1 MDTSKFFTSNKAPR
15 QVAPTNHV
23 ALSHS
28 TIIPTNRQQ
37 QQQQHFDSRQ
47 TQYNNNNK
55 NNTINYNHQSSAPT
69 TEYSNSSRGSTSESS
84 ISSHSGRT
92 TPTTTTGS
100 WSMQRLQTKPPPL
113 DEQAASAAQQLLE
126 ELQRT
131 RATHN
136 TNINT
141 TTSTSTTMSTTATT
155 ATTPTLQPHYDDRSP
170 PAPHP
175 PTHIR
180 PPVEN
185 GLQRPT
191 GLYADSMPPFGPLP
205 GAHFQRPSGP
215 DYAPKQS
222 NFSEFMSKEEAYRS
236 PLRNDNTDSS
246 SNNNNNNNINNNLSN
261 ALQKRRLDANSSY
274 ENSRNDTTTGND
286 SNVYP
291 TSLHN
296 NNNNTNSTT
305 KRNSHGRQRNPSDL
319 KTSTTTT
326 KGSTAK
332 SVKRALDELSKQ
344 EEELL
349 LNPYPSLEDIT
360 DITPSIYEN
369 VEPKGRFKNRKLRMN
384 LVQASDNYPVLPRV
398 CKIMHWRKCKETE
411 DEDGKKEPIGDWTIA
426 WRDTGAVS
434 VTTVRENRK
443 ISI

>member
-1 MDTSKFFTSNKAPR
+1 
-15 QVAPTNHV
+15 
-23 ALSHS
+23 
-28 TIIPTNRQQ
+28 
-37 QQQQHFDSRQ
+37 
-47 TQYNNNNK
+47 
-55 NNTINYNHQSSAPT
+55 
-69 TEYSNSSRGSTSESS
+69 
-84 ISSHSGRT
+84 
-92 TPTTTTGS
+92 
-100 WSMQRLQTKPPPL
+100 
-113 DEQAASAAQQLLE
+113 
-126 ELQRT
+126 
-131 RATHN
+131 
-136 TNINT
+136 
-141 TTSTSTTMSTTATT
+141 
-155 ATTPTLQPHYDDRSP
+155 
-170 PAPHP
+170 
-175 PTHIR
+175 
-180 PPVEN
+180 
-185 GLQRPT
+185 
-191 GLYADSMPPFGPLP
+191 GPLP

-236 PLRNDNTDSS
+236 PLRNDNNTDSS

-274 ENSRNDTTTGND
+274 ENSRNDTTTGNG
-286 SNVYP
+286 SNVSP

-296 NNNNTNSTT
+296 NNNNNNNNTTNSTT

-434 VTTVRENRK
+434 VT
-443 ISI
+443 